1 MRNFCARQ
9 SSVCRSCFDLLS
21 TSTTRTLHA
30 ASWSRRHP
38 RLRKPSYVE
47 QAVVQMMAIPKA
59 VEAVKVDG
67 AGAEAEDEGE
77 EVPPLE
83 EAG

>member
-1 MRNFCARQ
+1 
-9 SSVCRSCFDLLS
+9 
-21 TSTTRTLHA
+21 
-30 ASWSRRHP
+30 
-38 RLRKPSYVE
+38 
-47 QAVVQMMAIPKA
+47 MMAIPKA
-59 VEAVKVDG
+59 VEAVKVVG